1 MTSPCFPSAD
11 TPPAAP
17 GSTRP
22 DERAH
27 DSVERADPAPDSS
40 HSGGSLVAR
49 RVPFEEIPRE
59 AWDRLFAR
67 TPAATPF
74 SRWTLHRAWWDAYG
88 ATAHEQYLVC
98 VPPAPRYLASGRL
111 EEPPAAADVWA
122 IVPLMHRHEVE
133 PEDAATAT
141 ALRRRY
147 RDAGRAVPPTAKA
160 IFFGASYHAD
170 YATVLADPADLRAVA
185 WAVAEALAGPP
196 DSIYGSVEWDVVDL
210 RRLRDD
216 DPALPA
222 LEDAFRACAEAH
234 GWEVCREQEDVCP
247 LLEVPDG
254 GWDAYLATLDKRD
267 RHEVRRK
274 WRRLEAAGDARFV
287 LEPPTRAQVDA
298 FIELHQA
305 RWGEEG
311 LFRQTEGG
319 ARSRRFLYRLA
330 ELEAAEP
337 DGAQLHFGQ
346 LRVNGR
352 AIFAAAGFDDAR
364 TTYFYNMGIAPDAR
378 ELSPGVNGTA
388 AYLRNR
394 IEAGRR
400 RFDFMRG
407 DEPYKYEWGARDRPL
422 QRLLVIRTSEPA
434 VSDPDT

>member
-1 MTSPCFPSAD
+1 MTSPCFSPPQRPPSDPREAD
-11 TPPAAP
+11 DRTGA
-17 GSTRP
+17 
-22 DERAH
+22 
-27 DSVERADPAPDSS
+27 APDSS
-40 HSGGSLVAR
+40 GPLVAR
-49 RVPFEEIPRE
+49 RIPFGEIPRE

-67 TPAATPF
+67 THGATPF
-74 SRWTLHRAWWDAYG
+74 SRWTVHRAWWDAYG
-88 ATAHEQYLVC
+88 ATAHEQYLAC
-98 VPPAPRYLASGRL
+98 LPGDRRYTRSGKLEAPP
-111 EEPPAAADVWA
+111 PPEDIRG

-133 PEDAATAT
+133 PEDETTAT

-147 RDAGRAVPPTAKA
+147 REVGRAVPPSAKA

-170 YATVLADPADLRAVA
+170 YATVLADPNELRAVA
-185 WAVAEALAGPP
+185 WSVAEALAGPP

-210 RRLRDD
+210 RRLRDE

-222 LEDAFRACAEAH
+222 LEEAFRGCTEAH
-234 GWEVCREQEDVCP
+234 GWEVCLEQEYVCP

-254 GWDAYLATLDKRD
+254 GWEAYLAALDKRG

-274 WRRLEAAGDARFV
+274 WRRLEAAGEPRFV
-287 LEPPTRAQVDA
+287 LDPPERANVEA

-305 RWGEEG
+305 RWGDEG

-319 ARSRRFLYRLA
+319 ARSRRFLHRLA
-330 ELEAAEP
+330 ELEAADP
-337 DGAQLHFGQ
+337 GGPQLHFGR
-346 LRVNGR
+346 LEVSGKT
-352 AIFAAAGFDDAR
+352 IFAAAGFDDGR

-388 AYLRNR
+388 AYLKNR

-400 RFDFMRG
+400 HFDFMRG

-422 QRLLVIRTSEPA
+422 HRLLLIRTTEPGIPSGA
-434 VSDPDT
+434 TARPRDR